1 MELCRKLQNKNINL
15 FLLIYLSIQILFF
28 FFLTLHMISMSL
40 VVGTLFLQ
48 SLSVVLRLR
57 LKKQEEIDGLR
68 SIQNRIHKLI
78 YYPILAVT
86 IFSGIMLTIKTGEF
100 GQANWIA
107 AKLGL
112 MILLIVLGVLNAKQI
127 QADLLPKKYA
137 MMVHIAIFLIGA
149 GMIHLATTKPF

>member
-1 MELCRKLQNKNINL
+1 
-15 FLLIYLSIQILFF
+15 
-28 FFLTLHMISMSL
+28 MISMSL

-86 IFSGIMLTIKTGEF
+86 IFSGIMLTVKTGEF

-112 MILLIVLGVLNAKQI
+112 LILLIVLGVLNAKQI

>member
-1 MELCRKLQNKNINL
+1 MKN
-15 FLLIYLSIQILFF
+15 

-57 LKKQEEIDGLR
+57 LKKQEEVDGLR
-68 SIQNRIHKLI
+68 NIQNRIHKLI

-86 IFSGIMLTIKTGEF
+86 IFSGIMLTVKTGTF
-100 GQANWIA
+100 GQANWIV

-112 MILLIVLGVLNAKQI
+112 LVLLIVLGVLNAKQI
-127 QADLLPKKYA
+127 QADMLPKKYA

>member
-1 MELCRKLQNKNINL
+1 MKN
-15 FLLIYLSIQILFF
+15 

-57 LKKQEEIDGLR
+57 LKKQEEVDGLR
-68 SIQNRIHKLI
+68 NIQNRIHKLI

-86 IFSGIMLTIKTGEF
+86 IFSGIMLTVKTGAF
-100 GQANWIA
+100 GQANWIV

-112 MILLIVLGVLNAKQI
+112 LVLLIVLGVLNAKQI
-127 QADLLPKKYA
+127 QADMLPKKYA
-137 MMVHIAIFLIGA
+137 MMVHIAIFMIGA
-149 GMIHLATTKPF
+149 GMIHLATTNPF

>member
-1 MELCRKLQNKNINL
+1 MKN
-15 FLLIYLSIQILFF
+15 

-57 LKKQEEIDGLR
+57 LKKQEEVDGLR
-68 SIQNRIHKLI
+68 NIQNRIHKLI

-86 IFSGIMLTIKTGEF
+86 IFSGIMLTVKTGAF
-100 GQANWIA
+100 GQANWIV

-112 MILLIVLGVLNAKQI
+112 LVLLIVLGVLNAKQI
-127 QADLLPKKYA
+127 QADMLPKKYA